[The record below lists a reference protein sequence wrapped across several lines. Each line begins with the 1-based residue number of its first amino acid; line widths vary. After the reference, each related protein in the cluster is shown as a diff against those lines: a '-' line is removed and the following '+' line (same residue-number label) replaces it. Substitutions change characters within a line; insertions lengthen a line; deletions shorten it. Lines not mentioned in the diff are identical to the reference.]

1 MDALKSV
8 RAKQNE
14 TVDQIAARC
23 YDGDTAMAAAI
34 LEANPGL
41 AALGAF
47 LPHGTLVTL
56 PERRETTTTTISL
69 WD

>member
-1 MDALKSV
+1 MANTV
-8 RAKQNE
+8 RAKQGE

-23 YDGDTAMAAAI
+23 YDGDTSMTVAI

-41 AALGAF
+41 ADLGAQ
-47 LPHGTLVTL
+47 LPHGTTVIL
-56 PERRETTTTTISL
+56 PEKQTATATTTSL